1 MYGINAPLGLIPQS
15 SLTGATWNNQT
26 RAYEIAATYPTVISK
41 GDPVKRLADG
51 TIGVWN
57 PATDAAVGILG
68 IFQACFYLTNAPTVG
83 NAVSAPYWPGVANVA
98 TGGNGFANTP
108 QALIVDDPEIVYSV
122 QVSQSG
128 TAGGVANPIVALG
141 VTLPMFGCNVSFD
154 NRINPNP
161 FATVFPST
169 AAGTSYVPPNNP
181 GPGTAANN
189 YQSGFYADLNTMVGP
204 GGGETVVGKIVGF
217 DKSTFVGQVP
227 YTSVGATPIQ
237 TGVFTNALVIINNH
251 VYKGGTGTIATGT
264 AQTTGP

>member
-26 RAYEIAATYPTVISK
+26 RAYEIAATYATVISK

-68 IFQACFYLTNAPTVG
+68 TFQACFYLTNFPTVG
-83 NAVSAPYWPGVANVA
+83 NAVSADYWPGVANVA

-108 QALIVDDPEIVYSV
+108 QALVVDDPNVVYSV

-128 TAGGVANPIVALG
+128 TAGGVANPIVPLG
-141 VTLPMFGCNVSFD
+141 VTLAMFGCNISFD
-154 NRINPNP
+154 NRNNVLAQNLG

-189 YQSGFYADLNTMVGP
+189 YQSGFYADLNTMSNTA
-204 GGGETVVGKIVGF
+204 TVVGKIIGF

-227 YTSVGATPIQ
+227 YTYVNPIQ
-237 TGVFTNALVIINNH
+237 NGVFTNALVIINNDI
-251 VYKGGTGTIATGT
+251 YKGGTGTIGTGT
-264 AQTTGP
+264 AKTTGP